1 MTITHGPGYGTD
13 WFLFIGIVPPCLS
26 NNHVWDVSRQTRRV
40 IRARDEAVQSLG
52 HYAITGDSVTQ
63 SRPPSGSFD
72 NAVSNLKTMIQG
84 LVDLGPILTDPLQDD
99 QDTSSER
106 SLELN
111 LTADYSAIIGSTSRR
126 LSKLVYA
133 TPQQEQKA
141 STDAPRNSSV
151 VKLPVMEATVK
162 HEDSK
167 ENEPISWDD
176 PVDSVR

>member
-1 MTITHGPGYGTD
+1 MVLSTELTYF
-13 WFLFIGIVPPCLS
+13 FLIGIVPPCLS
-26 NNHVWDVSRQTRRV
+26 NNHVWDVSHQTRRV

-52 HYAITGDSVTQ
+52 NYAITGDSVTQ
-63 SRPPSGSFD
+63 SRSPSGSFD
-72 NAVSNLKTMIQG
+72 NAVSNFKTIIQG
-84 LVDLGPILTDPLQDD
+84 LVDLGPILTGPLQDD
-99 QDTSSER
+99 QDTSSEK

-111 LTADYSAIIGSTSRR
+111 LTADYSAIVGSTSRR

-176 PVDSVR
+176 PHNQLGWH